1 MEKYKYEDVVEKE
14 YNLAER
20 KSGKNIYQQ
29 REANYDLLRVIC
41 TVAVI
46 MIHVSHIYKNAITEA
61 SFFGQLYTEHT
72 IIILL
77 YNVLPRFTVPCFV
90 MLSGAFLLSDDRN
103 SDYRFFYKKSIKNI
117 GIPTIVFTC
126 LYFLYSELLACY
138 QILTMG
144 GDIYT
149 IIEPFISVIK
159 GMPLYHMWY
168 LYTLIGIYFLVPVIL
183 NIKKNIGENTF
194 FKLSVIMLIVTSIS
208 GWTSSFDLEWS
219 ISKSIC
225 YIGYLM
231 MGFQL
236 RKFFINRKNNWK
248 GILLIFFGILTELV
262 LTFIEYK
269 NIQNGITELDVK
281 YSIVG
286 NFNPLVVVASLLF
299 FSGFSSLNIDIN
311 LTKLSAK
318 TLYIYLFHAGVL
330 DLVSRVIRRIGI
342 EGDCRIII
350 PITIL
355 FVFTIAHILS
365 AIYINLWKKM
375 EQKFSGLSHK

>member
-1 MEKYKYEDVVEKE
+1 
-14 YNLAER
+14 
-20 KSGKNIYQQ
+20 
-29 REANYDLLRVIC
+29 
-41 TVAVI
+41 
-46 MIHVSHIYKNAITEA
+46 
-61 SFFGQLYTEHT
+61 
-72 IIILL
+72 
-77 YNVLPRFTVPCFV
+77 

-103 SDYRFFYKKSIKNI
+103 SDYIFFWKKYIKKI

-144 GDIYT
+144 GYIYT
-149 IIEPFISVIK
+149 FIEPLISVIK

-168 LYTLIGIYFLVPVIL
+168 LYTLIGIYFFVPVIL
-183 NIKKNIGENTF
+183 NIKKNIGENMF
-194 FKLSVIMLIVTSIS
+194 FKLSIILLIVTSIS

-225 YIGYLM
+225 YMGYLV

-236 RKFFINRKNNWK
+236 RKCFMNRKNNWK
-248 GILLIFFGILTELV
+248 GILLIFLGILTELV

-269 NIQNGITELDVK
+269 NIQNGISELDVK

-286 NFNPLVVVASLLF
+286 NFNPLVVVSSLLF
-299 FSGFSSLNIDIN
+299 FAGFSNLDIN
-311 LTKLSAK
+311 INMNKLSSK

-330 DLVSRVIRRIGI
+330 DLVSRVIRRIGT

-350 PITIL
+350 LITIL
-355 FVFTIAHILS
+355 FVFSVSYILS
-365 AIYINLWKKM
+365 VIYIHLCNKIK
-375 EQKFSGLSHK
+375 QHFSQVNDHS